1 MLTLVFSPFSRYDRY
16 MEYNHKDIEKKWQNI
31 WEETGIYN
39 TDINSDKEK
48 VYLLIEFPYPS
59 GDGLHVGHV
68 KSYTAMDIVARKKRA
83 EGKEVLYPIGWDA
96 FGLPA
101 ENYAIKTGIHP
112 SIVVKKNI
120 DNFRKQLKSCGLSFD
135 WNREVDTTDPAFY
148 KWSQWIFL
156 KLYENGLAYKKK
168 MPVNWCPK
176 DKCVLANEEVVDGCC
191 ERCGTPATKR
201 DKEQWMLA
209 ITKYAERLDRDLDDT
224 AYLPKIK
231 AQQRNWIGI
240 SVGSEITFQ
249 IQPRTDTEG
258 TRKDAE
264 GDTHTQAY
272 FRFEDKF
279 ENQIKEKIKTNTIRY
294 EKKGIQV
301 GDTISL
307 KRKDDSVFGFAK
319 IISIKESILKDLDFN
334 IPNNGGTQYSSKD
347 EQLLSYKKYYGE
359 EITLDSV
366 FYIFDFEFISSSFKV
381 FTTRADTI
389 FGCTYCVLAPEHAL
403 VDQLIADGTIKNG
416 DEVIKYREE
425 AKLKKDFDRSAEG
438 KEKTGVR
445 LDGVMA
451 INPASGEELPLFIAD
466 YVLPNYGTGAIMAV
480 PAHDER
486 DFAFAEKYD
495 IAMRTVINPVYI
507 RSDVKEGEVLEKKNK
522 IVSIVEN
529 TKGEILCVNWGS
541 ALGGKLFLG
550 GTIEKGESESDT
562 ALRELAE
569 ETGYCDAEVLSI
581 GEETYSYSYYAM
593 SKNKYFCAN
602 TRFVHIR
609 LRSETKKE
617 NKLEEDEKGKFE
629 ILWLTKQQ
637 AEKEVVEVLHA
648 RAYNLFIKN
657 LPYQGDET
665 LFNSGVYNG
674 MGSVEAREKITEAV
688 GGKVVKKSKLRD
700 WVFARQRYWGEP
712 IPIVYDENN
721 VMYPVA
727 ETEFPITLPM
737 VDKFEPTDNGESP
750 LALAPEWVHVNGY
763 LNQDKHFVSVPSLGD
778 ISYHVN
784 EPLDINDSNQADA
797 YVSTAP
803 IVERSN
809 VACIIKHPTEDTY
822 LLAKWKQVNWSGFV
836 TGGIESGATDED
848 TARNEV
854 TEETSYSN
862 IKSVEI
868 KDFSSHGLFYHVVK
882 KQNRFAHYKLAIVEL
897 ADLSRNEVKEEEKA
911 IADFAWVDAI
921 DVENTLTRFD
931 MKSLWQYYRTD
942 TFDSNQNKKIQKFRR
957 ETDTMPQWA
966 GSSWYFMRYID
977 THNDKAIGDRDL
989 LAKWL
994 PVDWYNGGMEHTT
1007 LHLLYSRFWYKFL
1020 YDIGVVPTSEPY
1032 YKRTSHGMILGD
1044 GGVKMSKSLGNVINP
1059 DSVIEKYGADTLRL
1073 YEMFMGPFD
1082 QAIAWDDKAILGPR
1096 RFLER
1101 VYALSD
1107 MKVTDSPSS
1116 SPSPENGKGLYF
1128 GMSSFMHKTCKVVLE
1143 GIDSMSFN
1151 TGVSQMM
1158 IALNALEKEK
1168 ANNVMKRSDV
1178 NAFIRLLA
1186 LFAPHIG
1193 EELWQNFKPLNV
1205 VTDNFVSVHQESLPV
1220 WDEAMMIEEE
1230 IVYALQINGKLR
1242 DTFVVHKDDT
1252 EEIVKGKA
1260 QATVAYEKYVGI
1272 TTPKKVIIVK
1282 GKLVNVVM

>member
-1 MLTLVFSPFSRYDRY
+1 

-31 WEETGIYN
+31 WEEKGIYN

-120 DNFRKQLKSCGLSFD
+120 DNFRKQLKACGLSFD
-135 WNREVDTTDPAFY
+135 WNREVDTTDPSFY

-201 DKEQWMLA
+201 DKDQWMLA
-209 ITKYAERLDRDLDDT
+209 ITKYAERLDKDLDDT
-224 AYLPKIK
+224 TYLPKIK
-231 AQQRNWIGI
+231 AQQRNWIGM
-240 SVGSEITFQ
+240 SEGSEIEFF
-249 IQPRTDTEG
+249 INAPGLGTES
-258 TRKDAE
+258 K
-264 GDTHTQAY
+264 
-272 FRFEDKF
+272 KF
-279 ENQIKEKIKTNTIRY
+279 
-294 EKKGIQV
+294 
-301 GDTISL
+301 
-307 KRKDDSVFGFAK
+307 
-319 IISIKESILKDLDFN
+319 SI
-334 IPNNGGTQYSSKD
+334 
-347 EQLLSYKKYYGE
+347 
-359 EITLDSV
+359 
-366 FYIFDFEFISSSFKV
+366 

-389 FGCTYCVLAPEHAL
+389 FGCTYCVLAPEHPL
-403 VDQLIADGTIKNG
+403 VQELLDGNNIMLNKEG
-416 DEVIKYREE
+416 VQQYILQS
-425 AKLKKDFDRSAEG
+425 KLKKDFDRSAEG

-445 LDGVMA
+445 LDGVTA

-486 DFAFAEKYD
+486 DYAFAKKYNLEIRKVILTKEEYLYCLDAEKLAQETEGGMRNSYLDAIRGCHED
-495 IAMRTVINPVYI
+495 IEIINSEDGYVNTYTYGPY
-507 RSDVKEGEVLEKKNK
+507 GENNFSKQSEKHKQ
-522 IVSIVEN
+522 I
-529 TKGEILCVNWGS
+529 
-541 ALGGKLFLG
+541 
-550 GTIEKGESESDT
+550 D
-562 ALRELAE
+562 RELGE
-569 ETGYCDAEVLSI
+569 YCESSLA
-581 GEETYSYSYYAM
+581 
-593 SKNKYFCAN
+593 
-602 TRFVHIR
+602 
-609 LRSETKKE
+609 KK
-617 NKLEEDEKGKFE
+617 
-629 ILWLTKQQ
+629 I
-637 AEKEVVEVLHA
+637 
-648 RAYNLFIKN
+648 
-657 LPYQGDET
+657 
-665 LFNSGVYNG
+665 
-674 MGSVEAREKITEAV
+674 ITEAV

-727 ETEFPITLPM
+727 ESEFPITLPM

-750 LALAPEWVHVNGY
+750 LALAPEWVYVYGGLDANG
-763 LNQDKHFVSVPSLGD
+763 HFVSCKKED
-778 ISYHVN
+778 CEH
-784 EPLDINDSNQADA
+784 ND
-797 YVSTAP
+797 
-803 IVERSN
+803 
-809 VACIIKHPTEDTY
+809 CK
-822 LLAKWKQVNWSGFV
+822 
-836 TGGIESGATDED
+836 
-848 TARNEV
+848 
-854 TEETSYSN
+854 
-862 IKSVEI
+862 
-868 KDFSSHGLFYHVVK
+868 
-882 KQNRFAHYKLAIVEL
+882 
-897 ADLSRNEVKEEEKA
+897 
-911 IADFAWVDAI
+911 
-921 DVENTLTRFD
+921 
-931 MKSLWQYYRTD
+931 
-942 TFDSNQNKKIQKFRR
+942 KFRR

-1032 YKRTSHGMILGD
+1032 YKRTSQGMILGA
-1044 GGVKMSKSLGNVINP
+1044 GGVKMSKTLGNVINP
-1059 DSVIEKYGADTLRL
+1059 DVAIEKYGADTLRL

-1101 VYALSD
+1101 AYRLIEGEISDLKKEKKEASVESVYA
-1107 MKVTDSPSS
+1107 
-1116 SPSPENGKGLYF
+1116 
-1128 GMSSFMHKTCKVVLE
+1128 GMSSFMHMTCKIVLE
-1143 GIDSMSFN
+1143 GIETMSFN

-1168 ANNVMKRSDV
+1168 ANNAMKRSDV

-1193 EELWQNFKPLNV
+1193 EELYAMWGGVESIHTQ
-1205 VTDNFVSVHQESLPV
+1205 SLPT
-1220 WDEAMMIEEE
+1220 WDEAMMIEDE
-1230 IVYALQINGKLR
+1230 IVYALQVNGKLR
-1242 DTFVVHKDDT
+1242 DTFVVHKDDAQ
-1252 EEIVKGKA
+1252 EMVEQKA
-1260 QATVAYEKYVGI
+1260 KATTAYEKYVGKAE
-1272 TTPKKVIIVK
+1272 PKKVIIIK